1 MYEELLWLVRVIVA
15 AICGAAIGFERSRRQ
30 KEAGI
35 RTHVIVALGSA
46 LVMIVSKYG
55 FFDMTSI
62 DAVNGVLKLDPSRV
76 ASNII
81 TGIGFIGAGV
91 IFVRGTSVK
100 GLTTAAGIFA
110 TAAVGMAIGAG
121 LYVIGVLT
129 ALVLF
134 LFQLLLHDFFNNIE
148 NKGLS
153 EITIV
158 LRNGTNVIDELET
171 VFGDNLVNL
180 QNFKFDKHE
189 DKSISI
195 KTVIKIDDNLT
206 AERILKIASEK
217 ENIKSINL

>member
-1 MYEELLWLVRVIVA
+1 MYEELLCLVRVIVA

-55 FFDMTSI
+55 FFDMVEIESI
-62 DAVNGVLKLDPSRV
+62 SGVLKIDPSRV

-121 LYVIGVLT
+121 LYVIGVST

-148 NKGLS
+148 NKGWS

-171 VFGDNLVNL
+171 IFGDNLIKL

-206 AERILKIASEK
+206 ADRILKIASEN

>member
-1 MYEELLWLVRVIVA
+1 
-15 AICGAAIGFERSRRQ
+15 
-30 KEAGI
+30 
-35 RTHVIVALGSA
+35 
-46 LVMIVSKYG
+46 
-55 FFDMTSI
+55 
-62 DAVNGVLKLDPSRV
+62 
-76 ASNII
+76 
-81 TGIGFIGAGV
+81 
-91 IFVRGTSVK
+91 
-100 GLTTAAGIFA
+100 
-110 TAAVGMAIGAG
+110 MAIGAG
-121 LYVIGVLT
+121 LYVIGVST

>member
-1 MYEELLWLVRVIVA
+1 MYEELLCLVRVIVA

-46 LVMIVSKYG
+46 LVMVVSKYG
-55 FFDMTSI
+55 FSDMSSI
-62 DAVNGVLKLDPSRV
+62 EALNGVLKVDPSRV
-76 ASNII
+76 ASTII

-91 IFVRGTSVK
+91 IFVRGTSIK

-121 LYVIGVLT
+121 LYIIGVLT
-129 ALVLF
+129 ALILV

-148 NKGLS
+148 NKGWS

-158 LRNGTNVIDELET
+158 LRNGTNVIDELST
-171 VFGDNLVNL
+171 IFGDNLVKL
-180 QNFKFDKHE
+180 QNFKFDKQE

-206 AERILKIASEK
+206 VDRILKIASEN

>member
-1 MYEELLWLVRVIVA
+1 MYEELLCLVRVIVA

-55 FFDMTSI
+55 FFDMLEIESI
-62 DAVNGVLKLDPSRV
+62 SGVLKIDPSRV

-148 NKGLS
+148 NKGWS

-158 LRNGTNVIDELET
+158 LRNGTNVIDELEAI
-171 VFGDNLVNL
+171 FGDNLIKL

-206 AERILKIASEK
+206 ADRILKIASEN

>member
-1 MYEELLWLVRVIVA
+1 MYEELLCLVRVIVA

-121 LYVIGVLT
+121 LYVIGVST